1 VRRVIAVKKGR
12 SGEVKKMLLLS
23 VLVGSMIGCGKEET
37 KTPVVQ
43 LNQTEIEL
51 VESNPNIGAQL
62 LVKKAILKEME
73 GNVYN
78 EEQQKL
84 LKEMKENLELEFYL
98 SSISQDNI
106 VVTDGEILKVYQDNA
121 KVLKDRDI
129 VEVFPQLKQQLINQR
144 LGAAKINTINKIV
157 EKYKLNDV
165 LKSYTKKNTS
175 KKLVKEVSKKVVD
188 KTTIQT
194 VPSKKTEK

>member
-1 VRRVIAVKKGR
+1 MRRVIAVKKGR

>member
-1 VRRVIAVKKGR
+1 MRRVIAVKKGR
-12 SGEVKKMLLLS
+12 SGKVKKMLLLS

>member
-1 VRRVIAVKKGR
+1 M
-12 SGEVKKMLLLS
+12 KKMLLLL
-23 VLVGSMIGCGKEET
+23 VLAGSMIGCGKEEV
-37 KTPVVQ
+37 KTLEVQ

-51 VESNPNIGAQL
+51 VESNPNVGAQL

-106 VVTDGEILKVYQDNA
+106 VVTDEEILKVYQDNS

-165 LKSYTKKNTS
+165 LKSYTKVKTD
-175 KKLVKEVSKKVVD
+175 KKIVKEEPKKEEPKKEEPKKVVD
-188 KTTIQT
+188 ENTTTQT
-194 VPSKKTEK
+194 EPSKK

>member
-1 VRRVIAVKKGR
+1 M
-12 SGEVKKMLLLS
+12 KKMLLLS